1 MFLISRW
8 YEKPWFPR
16 LLITKTKQKKK
27 HRLPKENITVYGL
40 ITEKFVIFLLAF
52 TLKTCGNFDAFAP
65 VSYLG
70 FGVRFSKEIYIR
82 RRCNWVY
89 ETYLPF
95 WYLTKSIYS
104 PNGIQSRQTRACN
117 YFYEI
122 PSLRSFFN
130 LFYRKF

>member
-16 LLITKTKQKKK
+16 LLLLNGMKNHGFQGFLLLKQNKKK
-27 HRLPKENITVYGL
+27 HRLPKENIAVYGL

-82 RRCNWVY
+82 RRCN
-89 ETYLPF
+89 
-95 WYLTKSIYS
+95 
-104 PNGIQSRQTRACN
+104 
-117 YFYEI
+117 
-122 PSLRSFFN
+122 
-130 LFYRKF
+130 